1 MLTLDHEYIRNIVGT
16 RPKDS
21 HKGSNGRGLILAGS
35 EGLTGAAVMSACAAQ
50 RGGIG
55 LLRVLCP
62 DSVHP
67 AFYSLPEAMVLPCG
81 KSWAECDQEKL
92 RELIVWA
99 DCICTG
105 PGMGRECAEAVKA
118 VLVSAKPI
126 IVDADG
132 LNAIAKENMQHLL
145 HDGAVITP
153 HPGEMSRLTGLSVE
167 KITADP
173 ANIAA
178 EYAKKWNCTVLLKGA
193 QSHIA
198 AYDGRIAR
206 NVSGNPGLAKGGS
219 GDVLSGIILALLG
232 QGLTPYDA
240 ACAGAYI
247 LGASA
252 DIAMDILRERMLMS
266 RDVTEAIEKTLE
278 SF

>member
-1 MLTLDHEYIRNIVGT
+1 MLTLDHEYVRGVVGI

-55 LLRVLCP
+55 LLKVLCP
-62 DSVHP
+62 EGVRP
-67 AFYSLPEAMVLPCG
+67 AFYSLPEAMAQPCG
-81 KSWAECDQEKL
+81 KSWAECDKDML
-92 RELIVWA
+92 TELILWA
-99 DCICTG
+99 DCICVG
-105 PGMGRECAEAVKA
+105 PGMGKDCAETVKA
-118 VLVSAKPI
+118 VLASKKPA

-132 LNAIAKENMQHLL
+132 LNTIARDNMQHLL
-145 HDGAVITP
+145 HHNAVITP

-173 ANIAA
+173 ANIAV
-178 EYAKKWNCTVLLKGA
+178 EYAAKWNCTVLLKGTH
-193 QSHIA
+193 SHIA

-206 NVSGNPGLAKGGS
+206 NASGNPGLAKGGS

-232 QGLTPYDA
+232 QGLMPYDA

-252 DIAMDILRERMLMS
+252 DRAMDILRERMLMS
-266 RDVTEAIEKTLE
+266 RDVTEAIENTLK

>member
-1 MLTLDHEYIRNIVGT
+1 MLTLDHEYIRSIVGM
-16 RPKDS
+16 RPSDS
-21 HKGSNGRGLILAGS
+21 HKGSNGRGLIIAGS
-35 EGLTGAAVMSACAAQ
+35 DGLAGAAVMSACAAQ

-55 LLRVLCP
+55 LLKVLCP
-62 DSVHP
+62 DSVRP
-67 AFYSLPEAMVLPCG
+67 AFYSLPEAMVQPCG
-81 KSWAECDQEKL
+81 KSWAECEKEKL
-92 RELIVWA
+92 TELIVWA
-99 DCICTG
+99 NCVCVG
-105 PGMGRECAEAVKA
+105 PGMGKDCMDAVKA
-118 VLVSAKPI
+118 VLISPKPV

-132 LNAIAKENMQHLL
+132 LNAIAQGNMQHLL
-145 HDGAVITP
+145 RENAVITP

-167 KITADP
+167 EISSNP

-198 AYDGRIAR
+198 AHDGRIAR

-232 QGLTPYDA
+232 QGLKPYDA

-247 LGASA
+247 LGSSA
-252 DIAMDILRERMLMS
+252 DRAMDILRERMLMS

>member
-1 MLTLDHEYIRNIVGT
+1 M
-16 RPKDS
+16 
-21 HKGSNGRGLILAGS
+21 
-35 EGLTGAAVMSACAAQ
+35 
-50 RGGIG
+50 
-55 LLRVLCP
+55 
-62 DSVHP
+62 
-67 AFYSLPEAMVLPCG
+67 
-81 KSWAECDQEKL
+81 
-92 RELIVWA
+92 
-99 DCICTG
+99 
-105 PGMGRECAEAVKA
+105 
-118 VLVSAKPI
+118 LVSAKPV

-145 HDGAVITP
+145 HPNAVITP

-167 KITADP
+167 KVTADP

-198 AYDGRIAR
+198 TFDGRIAR

-240 ACAGAYI
+240 ACASAYI

-252 DIAMDILRERMLMS
+252 DRAMDILRERMLMS

>member
-1 MLTLDHEYIRNIVGT
+1 MLNLSHEYIRSIVGI

-21 HKGSNGRGLILAGS
+21 HKGSNGRGLVMAGS
-35 EGLTGAAVMSACAAQ
+35 DGLTGAAVMSACAAQ

-62 DSVHP
+62 DSVRP
-67 AFYSLPEAMVLPCG
+67 AFYSLPEAMVQPCG
-81 KSWAECDQEKL
+81 KSWAECDKEKL
-92 RELIVWA
+92 TELTAWA

-105 PGMGRECAEAVKA
+105 PGMGRDCTDAVKT
-118 VLVSAKPI
+118 VLTLSKPA

-132 LNAIAKENMQHLL
+132 LNAIAKENLQYLL
-145 HDGAVITP
+145 HQNVVITP
-153 HPGEMSRLTGLSVE
+153 HPGEMSRLTGLTVE
-167 KITADP
+167 EIITDP

-198 AYDGRIAR
+198 SFDGRMACNI
-206 NVSGNPGLAKGGS
+206 SGNPGLAKGGS

-252 DIAMDILRERMLMS
+252 DRAMDILRERMLMS